1 MSLHKPIEATV
12 LYNHICNYST
22 ISLKVDV
29 KEFQNRVKQIQQK
42 WETTYP
48 NHIFSTKFLNEEMRE
63 FYESKKRMSTLVT
76 IFTGIAIFIGC
87 LGLFGLARF
96 MANQKTK
103 EIGVRKLL
111 GASVESIVFLFSK
124 EYIKLILIGFV
135 VASPLAW
142 YVMNL
147 WFNDF
152 AYKIEIGPSIFLV
165 GLGTTF
171 LIAII
176 TVGYRSL
183 RAATVNPVDSLRS
196 E

>member
-12 LYNHICNYST
+12 LYNRICNYST

-42 WETTYP
+42 WEATYP

-63 FYESKKRMSTLVT
+63 FYESEKRLSTLVT

-111 GASVESIVFLFSK
+111 GASVESIVFLFLKS
-124 EYIKLILIGFV
+124 
-135 VASPLAW
+135 
-142 YVMNL
+142 
-147 WFNDF
+147 
-152 AYKIEIGPSIFLV
+152 
-165 GLGTTF
+165 T
-171 LIAII
+171 
-176 TVGYRSL
+176 
-183 RAATVNPVDSLRS
+183 
-196 E
+196 

>member
-12 LYNHICNYST
+12 LYNRICNYSA

-42 WETTYP
+42 WEATYP

-63 FYESKKRMSTLVT
+63 FYESEKRLSTLVT

-147 WFNDF
+147 LAQRFCFQDRDWAFYF
-152 AYKIEIGPSIFLV
+152 FSWLRHYIFDRYYNGRLSFV
-165 GLGTTF
+165 AGRYCLSGRF
-171 LIAII
+171 F
-176 TVGYRSL
+176 
-183 RAATVNPVDSLRS
+183 
-196 E
+196 EE